1 MELKKRAF
9 SEKEA
14 AEYIGMSRSFLR
26 QARMTGPLP
35 DRAPAPPFRRIGPRT
50 VRYFKEDLDDF
61 LDQFPRWENTAG
73 ISREEVRPM

>member
-1 MELKKRAF
+1 
-9 SEKEA
+9 
-14 AEYIGMSRSFLR
+14 
-26 QARMTGPLP
+26 MTGPLP